1 MVPLNPSNEGTARLC
16 PRSNLLRFTVHCSQ
30 ANGYPKHVCL
40 ARLFVLQVDKAN
52 SFHVPSQLYK
62 VRNDGILLNPGIFT
76 SLSPG
81 DGFPHHVAGAGWLL
95 PRGVGAPH
103 RRLQPGQLPG
113 LLYRG
118 MARGHSLAEA
128 AQHGAHHL
136 LPVQHG
142 HGHPDLLRH
151 PALPAEVGCSA
162 LSTCFLIFC

>member
-1 MVPLNPSNEGTARLC
+1 MWLGLICSSYKCFSGLFSARKRPSRRIFLNPDIS
-16 PRSNLLRFTVHCSQ
+16 S
-30 ANGYPKHVCL
+30 
-40 ARLFVLQVDKAN
+40 
-52 SFHVPSQLYK
+52 
-62 VRNDGILLNPGIFT
+62 

-81 DGFPHHVAGAGWLL
+81 DGVPHHVAGAGWLL

-113 LLYRG
+113 LLHRG
-118 MARGHSLAEA
+118 VARGHCLAEA

-162 LSTCFLIFC
+162 LSTWFLILCLKIPSSSRTSSRTGEGVHVCSYIAEKRLGTSGPGR